1 MSSQPHF
8 GHREREVLTAIVRT
22 YIQSGEP
29 VGSRTISRMTRDGL
43 SAATIRNVMADLVDV
58 GMLDQPHA
66 SAGRVP
72 TAKAY
77 RYFVDQLSNRGELA
91 PESQEIITDS
101 FAGVTDPQEFLER
114 TSRVLSLI
122 STGVGVAVAQ
132 APSGKHS
139 LEHIYFSRLA
149 SQKALAVVVTKSGIV
164 RDRVLRLGRDIPQS
178 ELDAA
183 ARYINECFQGWT
195 IEALRVELVRRLEQE
210 RSEYDSLMQSVEDLY
225 RSGALQGATPAASGV
240 YIEGVSNLLASEQDR
255 ERLRDLMR
263 ILEEKQRVA
272 ELLSAYVDAQQEA
285 VRVVVGLED
294 TMPEMRNFVLIGA
307 PARMGSEM
315 MGSLAVI
322 GPTRI
327 DYQNTMTAVRY
338 IAGLF
343 DKILND

>member
-43 SAATIRNVMADLVDV
+43 SAATIRNVMADLVEV

-132 APSGKHS
+132 APSGKHA

-149 SQKALAVVVTKSGIV
+149 AQKALAVVVTKSGIV

-183 ARYINECFQGWT
+183 
-195 IEALRVELVRRLEQE
+195 
-210 RSEYDSLMQSVEDLY
+210 RSEEHTSELQSRQYLVC
-225 RSGALQGATPAASGV
+225 R
-240 YIEGVSNLLASEQDR
+240 LL
-255 ERLRDLMR
+255 
-263 ILEEKQRVA
+263 LEKKK
-272 ELLSAYVDAQQEA
+272 
-285 VRVVVGLED
+285 
-294 TMPEMRNFVLIGA
+294 N
-307 PARMGSEM
+307 
-315 MGSLAVI
+315 
-322 GPTRI
+322 
-327 DYQNTMTAVRY
+327 
-338 IAGLF
+338 
-343 DKILND
+343 